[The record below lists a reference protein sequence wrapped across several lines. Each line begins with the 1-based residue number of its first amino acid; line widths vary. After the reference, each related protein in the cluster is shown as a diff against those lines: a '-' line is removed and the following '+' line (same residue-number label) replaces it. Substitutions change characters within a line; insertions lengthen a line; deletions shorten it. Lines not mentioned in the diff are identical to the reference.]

1 MLENEK
7 DITDLHLGKR
17 GTLYS
22 AVFNNVHSY
31 NNFVRLKFCHMK
43 ILMITLFYSYQL
55 STGQVLISI
64 KIDGY
69 IDYLKQERCILDYIK
84 VDFHVGPEQ

>member
-1 MLENEK
+1 MSTRLHCIGQESLCMLENEK

-43 ILMITLFYSYQL
+43 ILMITLFYSY
-55 STGQVLISI
+55 
-64 KIDGY
+64 
-69 IDYLKQERCILDYIK
+69 
-84 VDFHVGPEQ
+84 